1 MVREKA
7 VPAAEVLESEGVHVR
22 PANADRD
29 VKHADPGALVAFEI
43 LRGKGVGVSQPH
55 AALVEIEGKRAQHVD
70 ELHER
75 AADELDRP
83 RRVLGFGLREK
94 AKTSAMGRWD

>member
-43 LRGKGVGVSQPH
+43 LRGKGVRVSQPH

-70 ELHER
+70 DER

-83 RRVLGFGLREK
+83 RRVLDFGLREK